1 MDKSRRIL
9 LTATVG
15 VGALI
20 TWAGFAEIDQ
30 TTRVTGTVIASSH
43 SQNIQTSDGGIIEKL
58 LVKEGSKVEKG
69 ELIAVLDQTR
79 LEAAYE
85 EGAAKSAALK
95 SQIARLRSEVLG
107 IRLSFPSELNAY
119 PDLIGYQKLLF
130 ERRQRAINQEITALN
145 EMLNLAQEE
154 LAMNEPYLK
163 TGDVA
168 KTDILRLKRQVVDI
182 KTQISTKQNK
192 YFQDSQ
198 AELTKAQEELG
209 ALAQNIIQRKDSLD
223 HTKIYAPMSG
233 TVKNVK
239 YTTIGAVLK
248 PADELLQIVPSE
260 DDLLIEVKIKPQDIA
275 HIKPGIPAVV
285 KIDAYDYTIY
295 GTLNGTLTYISPD
308 TIDENLKPNEL
319 PYYKAQVT
327 TSVHNLNSHKGKNIV
342 TQPGMTATVE
352 LITGNNTVLKYLL
365 KPVIK
370 TVSESLNER

>member
-1 MDKSRRIL
+1 MEKSRRIL
-9 LTATVG
+9 ITAALGIGT
-15 VGALI
+15 LI
-20 TWAGFAEIDQ
+20 TWAAYAEIDQ
-30 TTRVTGTVIASSH
+30 TSRVTGTVIASSH
-43 SQNIQTSDGGIIEKL
+43 SQNIQTSDGGIIEQL

-79 LEAAYE
+79 LRAAYQE
-85 EGAAKSAALK
+85 SNAKSAALK
-95 SQIARLRSEVLG
+95 SQIARLRSEVLD
-107 IRLSFPSELNAY
+107 IPLSFPAELNQY
-119 PDLIGYQKLLF
+119 PQLVKYQKLLF
-130 ERRQRAINQEITALN
+130 EKRQQSINQEISALN
-145 EMLNLAQEE
+145 EILKLAQEE

-182 KTQISTKQNK
+182 KTQISSKQNK

-209 ALAQNIIQRKDSLD
+209 ALTQNIIQRKDSLD

-295 GTLNGTLTYISPD
+295 GTLKGTLTYISPD
-308 TIDENLKPNEL
+308 TIDENLKQNEL
-319 PYYKAQVT
+319 PYYKALVT
-327 TSVHNLNSHKGKNIV
+327 TSGHDLNTGKGKAIV

-352 LITGNNTVLKYLL
+352 LITGNNTVLKYIL

-370 TVSESLNER
+370 TVAESMNER